1 MGFLDAVESI
11 ISNICSTVEEH
22 NNRVQNY
29 TMRYEHLDDQ
39 RLFEKMKQAY
49 GAHEKLACRKLL
61 LERGYDENDIGRF
74 LAGGPMPDN
83 M

>member
-29 TMRYEHLDDQ
+29 MMRYEHLDDR
-39 RLFEKMKQAY
+39 RLFEQMKRTSSSY
-49 GAHEKLACRKLL
+49 EKFAFWPVVQCQTTC
-61 LERGYDENDIGRF
+61 ER
-74 LAGGPMPDN
+74 AT
-83 M
+83 

>member
-29 TMRYEHLDDQ
+29 MMRYEHLDDR
-39 RLFEKMKQAY
+39 RLFEQMKRTSSSY
-49 GAHEKLACRKLL
+49 EKFACNKLL
-61 LERGYDENDIGRF
+61 LERGYDKNDIGRF